1 MDQSLNGTDFDAE
14 ELASG
19 SVLHG
24 LGERI
29 RAIRLQQNMT
39 LQDLST
45 RCQVSVAML
54 SHIERGRSTPSI
66 KVLDRI
72 RLGLG
77 VPFGAFFEEKEV
89 LKPES
94 DADVIMRREQRPVL
108 RFDAIGLKKELLS
121 PVRGTQLEM
130 MELRLQPN
138 GHSGEE
144 PWRRVGEKCGVVLA
158 GSFSL
163 TIGSTSYELREG
175 DAFQFDSS
183 TPHSFQNTFDSES
196 RIMWIILSREFG

>member
-1 MDQSLNGTDFDAE
+1 MDHSFNGTDFDTGE
-14 ELASG
+14 PASG

-29 RAIRLQQNMT
+29 RAIRLQQDMT

-77 VPFGAFFEEKEV
+77 VPFGAFFEEKEHS
-89 LKPES
+89 KPES
-94 DADVIMRREQRPVL
+94 DAHIIMRREQRPVL
-108 RFDAIGLKKELLS
+108 RFDATGLKKELLS

-158 GSFSL
+158 GSLSL

-175 DAFQFDSS
+175 DAFHFDSS
-183 TPHSFQNTFDSES
+183 TPHSFQNTFHSES

>member
-1 MDQSLNGTDFDAE
+1 MNEGVNGMATDTGE
-14 ELASG
+14 PASD
-19 SVLHG
+19 SVLHD
-24 LGERI
+24 LGSRI
-29 RAIRLQQNMT
+29 REIRLQQDMT
-39 LQDLST
+39 LQDLSA
-45 RCQVSVAML
+45 RCQVSIAML

-72 RLGLG
+72 RIGLG
-77 VPFGAFFEEKEV
+77 VPFGAFFEKKEE
-89 LKPES
+89 LKPEPE
-94 DADVIMRREQRPVL
+94 AHVIMRREQRPVL
-108 RFDAIGLKKELLS
+108 RFDATGLTKELLS

-130 MELRLQPN
+130 MELCLKPN

-144 PWRRVGEKCGVVLA
+144 PWRRVGEKCGMVLA

-183 TPHSFQNTFDSES
+183 TPHSFQNTFAGES
-196 RIMWIILSREFG
+196 RILWIIMSREFG